1 MATDEEKTTIQLV
14 TNLDRQA
21 IESTLVQVR
30 KEAQSANLRDLADM
44 FNGVEGMPRALIE
57 RNVKNALK
65 WLADKPQLNRIASQL
80 ELVGLNL
87 PNLK

>member
-1 MATDEEKTTIQLV
+1 MATEEEKPTIQLV

-21 IESTLVQVR
+21 IESTLAQVR
-30 KEAQSANLRDLADM
+30 KEAQSANLRDLADL

-65 WLADKPQLNRIASQL
+65 WLADKPQLNRLASQL

>member
-1 MATDEEKTTIQLV
+1 MATDEEKTTIQRV

>member
-1 MATDEEKTTIQLV
+1 MADDEKTLKLV
-14 TNLDRQA
+14 KNLDRRA
-21 IESTLVQVR
+21 IEAKLTQVR
-30 KEAQSANLRDLADM
+30 IDAQSANLKELADL
-44 FNGVEGMPRALIE
+44 FNGVEGMPRAQIE
-57 RNVKNALK
+57 TKVKNALR